1 MTSLT
6 NKMQVIGALEQN
18 VGQARIAFAVHADFP
33 TKHFGDMSEAE
44 WLESPTTNTAR
55 TLYPEYVKARERLEL
70 WEFLLQAAQNWQP
83 GDNVVDTWNNNQD
96 DAVPPGTS
104 CQHCS
109 RVTATRVVNGGPPG
123 RRGRRVDRSAP
134 RYRRRP

>member
-18 VGQARIAFAVHADFP
+18 VGQARIAFAAHADFP

-70 WEFLLQAAQNWQP
+70 WEFLLTAAQNWQP

-96 DAVPPGTS
+96 DAVPPGDIKYGS
-104 CQHCS
+104 PEWREYIQKQS
-109 RVTATRVVNGGPPG
+109 LPG
-123 RRGRRVDRSAP
+123 IAP
-134 RYRRRP
+134 DQQ